1 MNEKRVAI
9 ITAASKG
16 MGAATARE
24 LSRRSYAVVVFSTS
38 EAVDK
43 LAREIGALAVRGSIT
58 EPKDIEL
65 LVKTTL
71 DRFGRIDAVVNNSG
85 HPPTGELLAI
95 SDAEWR
101 LGFDMVLMNVV
112 RMARLVTPSMEKA
125 GGGAFVNISATG
137 AVEPSFPVSSVG
149 RAGLSAFT
157 KLYAQRYAPAKI
169 RMNNLLPGYID
180 SWPESPE
187 IVARIPMGRFG
198 TVAEVA
204 STVAFLLSP
213 EAAFITGQNI
223 IIDGGMVKGV

>member
-1 MNEKRVAI
+1 MSDKVAI
-9 ITAASKG
+9 VTAASKG

-24 LSRRSYAVVVFSTS
+24 LSRRGYALAVFSTS
-38 EAVDK
+38 EAVNK
-43 LAREIGALAVRGSIT
+43 LAQEIGAVAVRGSIT
-58 EPKDIEL
+58 EPKDL
-65 LVKTTL
+65 DRLVKTTL

-95 SDAEWR
+95 SDAEWHS
-101 LGFDMVLMNVV
+101 GFDMVLMNVV
-112 RMARLVTPSMEKA
+112 RMARLVTPHMEKV

-137 AVEPSFPVSSVG
+137 AVEPSFPTSSVG
-149 RAGLSAFT
+149 RAGLSVFT
-157 KLYAQRYAPAKI
+157 KLYAQRYGPAKI

-204 STVAFLLSP
+204 STIAFLLSP

-223 IIDGGMVKGV
+223 IIDGGMVKGI

>member
-1 MNEKRVAI
+1 MSDKVAI
-9 ITAASKG
+9 VTAASKG

-24 LSRRSYAVVVFSTS
+24 LRRRGYAVVVLSTS
-38 EAVDK
+38 EAIDP
-43 LAREIGALAVRGSIT
+43 LAREIGAVAVRGSIT
-58 EPKDIEL
+58 EPKDL
-65 LVKTTL
+65 DRLVKTAL

-101 LGFDMVLMNVV
+101 AGFDMVLMNVV
-112 RMARLVTPSMEKA
+112 RMARLVTPHMEKG

-137 AVEPSFPVSSVG
+137 AVEPSFPTSSVG

-180 SWPESPE
+180 SWPETPE
-187 IVARIPMGRFG
+187 VVARIPMGRFG
-198 TVAEVA
+198 TVGEVA

-223 IIDGGMVKGV
+223 IIDGGMVKGI